1 MQLCLICFTILLIGY
16 KESWLI
22 MKTYNAIVSER
33 IYIQANNE
41 KEAIDKIEKHYNK
54 LGLYSVDVKILEKG
68 K

>member
-1 MQLCLICFTILLIGY
+1 
-16 KESWLI
+16 